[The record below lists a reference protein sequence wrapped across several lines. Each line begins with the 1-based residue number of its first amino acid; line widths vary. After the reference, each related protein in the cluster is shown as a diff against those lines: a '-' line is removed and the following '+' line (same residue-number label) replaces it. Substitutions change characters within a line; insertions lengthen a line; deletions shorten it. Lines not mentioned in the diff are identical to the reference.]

1 MLKLYPLRGYAQQA
15 TSFLLFNNCS
25 KESFTF
31 PSAKDVPIDAK
42 ERVEKNIE
50 EGRGFSLGTVGKRGG
65 TFDFASSNEL
75 WRASIEILDFVP
87 LTTADYSGGV
97 IITDWYNASKKI
109 IEFEADAGV
118 CN

>member
-1 MLKLYPLRGYAQQA
+1 MKLKKIFLINFNL

-50 EGRGFSLGTVGKRGG
+50 DGRGFSLGGSWKKRR
-65 TFDFASSNEL
+65 N
-75 WRASIEILDFVP
+75 V
-87 LTTADYSGGV
+87 
-97 IITDWYNASKKI
+97 
-109 IEFEADAGV
+109 
-118 CN
+118 